1 MTKLR
6 KVITNICTQTRI
18 VQAVPSAREIKVYNR
33 SILISETDME
43 GTLIYTNRRY
53 QALTGFTELELIG
66 SSHKIVRHPDMPR
79 GVFKAMW
86 KIISEKKIWRGYVK
100 HLCKDGSFFW
110 TLSYV
115 QAKLDDKDNIIGYV
129 STGKIAYE
137 QSRKEAEEKYKELV
151 GNDNIDDRYFMASES
166 YYETQ
171 VLKKDYLS
179 EYIQE
184 SESLGNK
191 E

>member
-6 KVITNICTQTRI
+6 RVITNMLTQTRI
-18 VQAVPSAREIKVYNR
+18 VQATPSRKEIKVYDK
-33 SILISETDME
+33 SIFISETDME
-43 GTLIYTNRRY
+43 GVLVYTNRRY
-53 QALTGFTELELIG
+53 QALTGFCELELIG

-86 KIISEKKIWRGYVK
+86 KIIKAKKIWRGYVK

-115 QAKLDDKDNIIGYV
+115 QAKLDDENNIIGYV
-129 STGKIAYE
+129 STGKIAYA
-137 QSRKEAEEKYKELV
+137 QSRTEVEEKYKELL
-151 GNDNIDDRYFMASES
+151 GNTHIDNKYFMASES

-171 VLKKDYLS
+171 VLNKDYLS
-179 EYIQE
+179 ECTQE
-184 SESLGNK
+184 AVYLENK